1 MIFKISQTIRYVS
14 ENCKLD
20 NAVLYLKGVNSMAC
34 QIDVNPGKIMESPIQ
49 DWVDTIRRN
58 YKIINANWYTVIDDR
73 FF

>member
-1 MIFKISQTIRYVS
+1 
-14 ENCKLD
+14 
-20 NAVLYLKGVNSMAC
+20 MAC

-73 FF
+73 FFLN